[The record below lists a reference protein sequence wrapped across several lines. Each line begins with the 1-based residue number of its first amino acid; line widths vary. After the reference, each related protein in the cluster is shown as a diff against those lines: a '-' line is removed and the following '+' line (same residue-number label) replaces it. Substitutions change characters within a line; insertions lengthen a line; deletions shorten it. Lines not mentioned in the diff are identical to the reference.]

1 MCKAFSK
8 TKAFGTISLSVIF
21 YHTVTLFRFLNSLL
35 KYIWGCVIK
44 FKKLTMDFAPE
55 TSPVKIFFPKKKC

>member
-8 TKAFGTISLSVIF
+8 TKAFGTTSLSVIF

-35 KYIWGCVIK
+35 KYMWGCVI
-44 FKKLTMDFAPE
+44 
-55 TSPVKIFFPKKKC
+55 